1 MPLKLIKPTPQLA
14 FGLIAV
20 TCILLFFIPAVLALP
35 GWEFFNLS
43 EDKTAHIGDA
53 IGGITAPFV
62 AILAAALT
70 FLAFW
75 VQYDFNEKQQASI
88 EKQRFEHNFYE
99 MLNIHESITQ
109 SLKMEIADESAD
121 VESSS
126 RIIAKRKGRDVFQLL
141 YEVMPI
147 FANTG
152 AVNGIIIFNTQQYK
166 GLRELFAKREED
178 RLTIYER
185 NSEVGKLDHYFR
197 QLYNIFRMIVEDKK
211 LTDLEKY
218 EYARIV
224 RSTLSQYELV
234 ILFYNCLSS
243 QGVDKFKPLIQDF
256 SVMNNLR
263 KTLLAKAEDEDLYE
277 PKAYGKNYKDCL

>member
-1 MPLKLIKPTPQLA
+1 MA

-20 TCILLFFIPAVLALP
+20 TCVLLLFIPALLSLP

-43 EDKTAHIGDA
+43 DDKTAHIGDA

-109 SLKMEIADESAD
+109 SLKMEIVDESAD

-126 RIIAKRKGRDVFQLL
+126 RIIAKREGRDVFQFL

-147 FANTG
+147 SSNTG
-152 AVNGIIIFNTQQYK
+152 AVNGIILLNTQQYK
-166 GLRELFAKREED
+166 GLRELFAKRDDD

-197 QLYNIFRMIVEDKK
+197 QLYNIFRMIAEAKK
-211 LTDLEKY
+211 LTDNEKY

-234 ILFYNCLSS
+234 VLFYNCLSS
-243 QGVDKFKPLIQDF
+243 QGVEKFKPLIQNF
-256 SVMNNLR
+256 AVMNNLR
-263 KTLLAKAEDEDLYE
+263 KELLAKAEDEYLYE
-277 PKAYGKNYKDCL
+277 SIAYQKN

>member
-1 MPLKLIKPTPQLA
+1 MA

-20 TCILLFFIPAVLALP
+20 TCVLLLFIPALLSLP

-43 EDKTAHIGDA
+43 DDKTAHIGDA

-109 SLKMEIADESAD
+109 LLKMEIVDESAD

-126 RIIAKRKGRDVFQLL
+126 RIIAKREGRDVFQFL

-147 FANTG
+147 SSNTG
-152 AVNGIIIFNTQQYK
+152 AVN
-166 GLRELFAKREED
+166 GLRELFAKRDDD

-197 QLYNIFRMIVEDKK
+197 QLYNIFRMIAEDKK
-211 LTDLEKY
+211 LTDNEKY

-234 ILFYNCLSS
+234 VLFYNCLSS
-243 QGVDKFKPLIQDF
+243 QGVEKFKPLIQNF
-256 SVMNNLR
+256 AVMNNLR
-263 KTLLAKAEDEDLYE
+263 KELLAKAEDEYLYE
-277 PKAYGKNYKDCL
+277 SIAYQKN

>member
-1 MPLKLIKPTPQLA
+1 MSKPIKPTPQLA
-14 FGLIAV
+14 FCLIAV
-20 TCILLFFIPAVLALP
+20 TCVLLLFIPALLSLP

-43 EDKTAHIGDA
+43 DDKTAHIGDA

-62 AILAAALT
+62 AILAAILT

-75 VQYDFNEKQQASI
+75 VQYDFNEKQQKSI
-88 EKQRFEHNFYE
+88 GKQRFEHNFYE
-99 MLNIHESITQ
+99 MLNIHESVTQ
-109 SLKMEIADESAD
+109 SLKMEIIDESAD

-126 RIIAKRKGRDVFQLL
+126 RTIARREGRDVFQLL

-147 FANTG
+147 SASTG
-152 AVNGIIIFNTQQYK
+152 TVNGIVILNTQQYK
-166 GLRELFAKREED
+166 GLRELFVKREED
-178 RLTIYER
+178 RLSIYER

-197 QLYNIFRMIVEDKK
+197 QLYNIFKMIAEDDG
-211 LTDLEKY
+211 LTDKEKY

-243 QGVDKFKPLIQDF
+243 QGIDKFKPLIQDF
-256 SVMNNLR
+256 AVLNNLR
-263 KTLLAKAEDEDLYE
+263 RELLAKAEDECLYD
-277 PKAYGKNYKDCL
+277 PKAYGKN

>member
-1 MPLKLIKPTPQLA
+1 MSLKSIKPTPQLA

-20 TCILLFFIPAVLALP
+20 TCILLLFLPAVLALP

-43 EDKTAHIGDA
+43 EEKTARIGDA

-62 AILAAALT
+62 AILAAILT

-75 VQYDFNEKQQASI
+75 VQYDFNEKQQKSI
-88 EKQRFEHNFYE
+88 GKQRFEHNFYE
-99 MLNIHESITQ
+99 MLNIHESVTQ
-109 SLKMEIADESAD
+109 SLKMEIIDESAD

-126 RIIAKRKGRDVFQLL
+126 RTIARREGRDVFQLL

-147 FANTG
+147 SASTG
-152 AVNGIIIFNTQQYK
+152 TVNGIIILNTQQYK
-166 GLRELFAKREED
+166 GLRELFVKREED
-178 RLTIYER
+178 RLSIYER

-197 QLYNIFRMIVEDKK
+197 QLYNIFKMIAEDDG
-211 LTDLEKY
+211 LTDKEKY

-243 QGVDKFKPLIQDF
+243 QGINKFKPLIQDF
-256 SVMNNLR
+256 AVLNNLR
-263 KTLLAKAEDEDLYE
+263 RELLAKAEDECLYD
-277 PKAYGKNYKDCL
+277 PKAYGKN